1 MYKAG
6 YRTYSAPYTI
16 NLLDGEEG
24 KGMVYISRTFQND
37 CFRSCHLNLTMSK
50 VVWRRRGKSSIY
62 PMSMKK
68 NN

>member
-37 CFRSCHLNLTMSK
+37 CFRSSSESNNVQSGVEAEREKLNLSNVYEEK
-50 VVWRRRGKSSIY
+50 
-62 PMSMKK
+62 
-68 NN
+68 